1 MHKPS
6 WNNIA
11 VITLFAIGFWWEK
24 VKIYN
29 NKTKNSWA
37 KVGNIVK
44 FNANLDK
51 SQFVEQT

>member
-1 MHKPS
+1 MQKLS

-11 VITLFAIGFWWEK
+11 IISLFAIGFWWEK

-29 NKTKNSWA
+29 NKNKNSWA